1 MQSVIAPGQPRSLP
15 VFAGPDATTDLVG
28 TLDYA
33 PGGAPLAFRYAP
45 EWLARED
52 YFPLSPLLAP
62 EHLASMDADQQATAL
77 TGFLLGL
84 LPSGQPLSSLAA
96 DLRRR
101 NHDIVGLLSTGGGLD
116 TPGALRFGQ
125 PAAPPPSDPFGADT
139 PREVPLNELSR
150 RVAWR
155 DTQSLLFWDDKV
167 HALLPGSRH
176 KLALHIVD
184 ERRSLVV
191 ADRMASTH
199 IVKIGG
205 TERACSSLSANE
217 VFMNRLAG
225 ACGLPVADLS
235 MLKLECGP
243 VLQIR
248 RFDRQRR
255 PRGNSIHR
263 LHVINGWQLLGWAPQ
278 PADTPA
284 EARQVFWLVALIRAV
299 RAHAV
304 DPRAELV
311 ELLRRVAW
319 QVLTG
324 SHNMDPGNLTFFV
337 EPGGRLRLAPAYGL
351 RTLWPFERADGFRPR
366 EMALPVGGQVDPE
379 RVDAA
384 GWAWL
389 ADEADVPAD
398 ELLDLVRRLGR
409 QLLGK
414 IQVAT
419 RQSLAE
425 GADRVVVERL
435 GEGLRALSQAVT
447 AKAGGEG

>member
-1 MQSVIAPGQPRSLP
+1 MEPITTPGQTRSMS
-15 VFAGPDATTDLVG
+15 VYAGPDVETDLVG
-28 TLDYA
+28 TFHFGA
-33 PGGAPLAFRYAP
+33 GGVPVAFRYAP
-45 EWLARED
+45 SWLARED
-52 YFPLSPLLAP
+52 QFPLSPLLAP
-62 EHLASMDADQQATAL
+62 ERLDAMDAEQHTMAL
-77 TGFLLGL
+77 GDFLLGL
-84 LPSGQPLSSLAA
+84 LPAGKPLSCLAA

-101 NHDIVGLLSTGGGLD
+101 SDDIAGILATGGGLD
-116 TPGALRFGQ
+116 TPGALRFGR
-125 PAAPPPSDPFGADT
+125 PATPPSSDPFGTDT

-150 RVAWR
+150 RIAWR
-155 DTQSLLFWDDKV
+155 DSQSLLFWDDKV
-167 HALLPGSRH
+167 HALLPGSRD

-205 TERACSSLSANE
+205 AERTCGSLSANE
-217 VFMNRLAG
+217 VFMTRLAAG
-225 ACGLPVADLS
+225 CGLPVVDMSL
-235 MLKLECGP
+235 LRLECGP

-263 LHVINGWQLLGWAPQ
+263 LHVISGWQLLGVAPQ
-278 PADTPA
+278 PAETPVDV
-284 EARQVFWLVALIRAV
+284 RQAWLTALIRAV
-299 RAHAV
+299 RTHAA
-304 DPRAELV
+304 DPRAETL

-324 SHNMDPGNLTFFV
+324 SHNMDPGNLAFFV
-337 EPGGRLRLAPAYGL
+337 EPGGRLRLAPAYAL
-351 RTLWPFERADGFRPR
+351 RTLWPFERADGFYPR
-366 EMALPVGGQVDPE
+366 EMALPVGGDGDPS

-384 GWAWL
+384 AWAWL
-389 ADEADVPAD
+389 ADEADMPAD

-414 IQVAT
+414 LQVAS

-435 GEGLRALSQAVT
+435 VEGVRTICQTVVGN
-447 AKAGGEG
+447 AGGEA